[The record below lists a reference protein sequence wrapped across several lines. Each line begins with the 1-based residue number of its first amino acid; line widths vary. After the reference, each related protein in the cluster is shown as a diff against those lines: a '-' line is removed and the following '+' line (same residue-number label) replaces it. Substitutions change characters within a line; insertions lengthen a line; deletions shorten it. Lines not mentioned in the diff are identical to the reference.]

1 MLNSRE
7 FYLDGVKRD
16 RWVWSGDALQSYL
29 IDRYCFFDTDIIRR
43 TIIALRGNESVQ
55 NHINTIL
62 DYSFYWIIS
71 IDIYYEMTGNG
82 DFVKKMLPRIRDVMN
97 FCDSRLDV
105 NGFEVGIDND
115 WVFIDWAD
123 IEKQGPV
130 CAEQMLLLRAYEAF
144 SHCLEISGES
154 PVPYKEKAARLKDN
168 IDKFFWDE
176 EKGAYIDSF
185 VTGNRHVTRH
195 ANIFAALFGYA
206 DADKEKSI
214 IENVLLNSGIEEIKT
229 PYFKFYELDVL
240 CKKGFTDRVTNIIKS
255 YWGGMLNEG
264 ATTFWEEYNPKLSG
278 IEHYAK
284 YGEKFH
290 KSLCH
295 AWGASPVYLLGKYY
309 VGVNPTEPGY
319 NKFTV
324 TPSLGGLS
332 WFSAT
337 VPVNGG
343 SVSVDMNESFLKVTT
358 DKSGGT
364 LIYKGKEYVLE
375 KNCPVII
382 DRRFT

>member
-1 MLNSRE
+1 MG
-7 FYLDGVKRD
+7 F
-16 RWVWSGDALQSYL
+16 
-29 IDRYCFFDTDIIRR
+29 
-43 TIIALRGNESVQ
+43 
-55 NHINTIL
+55 H
-62 DYSFYWIIS
+62 
-71 IDIYYEMTGNG
+71 
-82 DFVKKMLPRIRDVMN
+82 
-97 FCDSRLDV
+97 RL
-105 NGFEVGIDND
+105 GGYRK
-115 WVFIDWAD
+115 A
-123 IEKQGPV
+123 GAV

-144 SHCLEISGES
+144 SHCLEISGEN
-154 PVPYKEKAARLKDN
+154 PVLYQKKAARLKEN

-185 VTGNRHVTRH
+185 VTGNRHVTLH
-195 ANIFAALFGYA
+195 ANIFAVLFGYA

-240 CKKGFTDRVTNIIKS
+240 CKKGYTDS
-255 YWGGMLNEG
+255 
-264 ATTFWEEYNPKLSG
+264 
-278 IEHYAK
+278 
-284 YGEKFH
+284 
-290 KSLCH
+290 
-295 AWGASPVYLLGKYY
+295 VYLLGKYY

-358 DKSGGT
+358 DKSGGI

-375 KNCPVII
+375 KNSPVII
-382 DRRFT
+382 DRSFT